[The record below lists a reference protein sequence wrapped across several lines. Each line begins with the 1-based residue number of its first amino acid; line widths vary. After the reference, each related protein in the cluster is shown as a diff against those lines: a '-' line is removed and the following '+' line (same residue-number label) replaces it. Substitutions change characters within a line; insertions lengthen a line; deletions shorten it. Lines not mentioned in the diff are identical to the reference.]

1 MLISDTQIFNALMDG
16 KAVRR
21 AAWEDKPHRPYFV
34 KIKAYRNMLMLY
46 DDEGADYQPE
56 LADLVAEDWEVSV

>member
-1 MLISDTQIFNALMDG
+1 MLISDTQIFDALMDG

-46 DDEGADYQPE
+46 DDEGQAYHPE
-56 LADLVAEDWEVSV
+56 LADLAAEDWEVSK

>member
-1 MLISDTQIFNALMDG
+1 MLISDTQIFDALMDG

-46 DDEGADYQPE
+46 DD
-56 LADLVAEDWEVSV
+56 V

>member
-1 MLISDTQIFNALMDG
+1 MRISDNKLFEALMAG

-21 AAWEDKPHRPYFV
+21 AGWEDKPHRPYFV

-46 DDEGADYQPE
+46 DDEGAAYQPE
-56 LADLVAEDWEVSV
+56 LADLAAEDWEVA

>member
-21 AAWEDKPHRPYFV
+21 IGWESMPHRPYF
-34 KIKAYRNMLMLY
+34 IKMNPYRNVLMLY
-46 DDEGADYQPE
+46 DDERQAYHPE
-56 LADLVAEDWEVSV
+56 LADLAEDDWEVVE